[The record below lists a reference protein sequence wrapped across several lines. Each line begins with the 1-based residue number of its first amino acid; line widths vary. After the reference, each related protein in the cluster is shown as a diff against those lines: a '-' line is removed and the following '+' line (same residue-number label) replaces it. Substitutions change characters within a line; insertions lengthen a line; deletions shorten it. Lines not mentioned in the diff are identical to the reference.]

1 MLAESGPPEAAA
13 PQQQPQLRGASS
25 LLQEQQTEAGTQSQ
39 ISQSTAQPAKPSLKT
54 KGSDLAR
61 EILSLKPRR
70 GGASGTTN
78 GTASKKGPSRFARL
92 PFVSNPNVTSNS
104 NTAAGYAAGTGAYSA
119 PEIAQADSALPSRAA
134 PDAGPGILS
143 PNSSDNFVMGQGL
156 LEGSS
161 AALSSPPAVT
171 SQYVDST
178 SIEGTTLV
186 TTETTT
192 RIDGPQI
199 DALDVVPLASDRIS
213 RPKR

>member
-1 MLAESGPPEAAA
+1 M
-13 PQQQPQLRGASS
+13 
-25 LLQEQQTEAGTQSQ
+25 LQEQQTEAGTQSQ

-61 EILSLKPRR
+61 EILSMKPRR
-70 GGASGTTN
+70 GGQSGTAN

-92 PFVSNPNVTSNS
+92 PFVSNPNVTTSS
-104 NTAAGYAAGTGAYSA
+104 NTSQPAAGYAAGTGAYSA
-119 PEIAQADSALPSRAA
+119 PEIAHADSSLPSRAA

-143 PNSSDNFVMGQGL
+143 PNSGGNFVMSPGL
-156 LEGSS
+156 IEGSS
-161 AALSSPPAVT
+161 AALSSPPTVT

-178 SIEGTTLV
+178 SVEGTTLV